1 MTGDFGQRSADTDPF
16 GRVPAAR
23 PGDGGFDLPGQLVR
37 PRLRERSAGRFSRI
51 VPVVALPL
59 ADVLALAAA
68 VGVVGRV
75 AAPEVLYALIV
86 LGVLA
91 AMGLHRLRICLRVAD
106 QAGRIITA
114 AALPLLVLLLWI
126 PADVAARLSP
136 CARCCAPPAAAAC
149 SVSRRLWSA
158 PGRSAR
164 TSAS

>member
-23 PGDGGFDLPGQLVR
+23 PGDGGFDLPAQLAR
-37 PRLRERSAGRFSRI
+37 PQQRERRAGRVSRI

-68 VGVVGRV
+68 VGVAGRV
-75 AAPEVLYALIV
+75 AAPQILYALAV
-86 LGVLA
+86 LAVLA

-126 PADVAARLSP
+126 PAGEAARL
-136 CARCCAPPAAAAC
+136 A
-149 SVSRRLWSA
+149 LWSA
-158 PGRSAR
+158 GLIIAFRVAVCAVLRTAR
-164 TSAS
+164 QHTITPTRM

>member
-23 PGDGGFDLPGQLVR
+23 PGDGGFDLPAQLAR
-37 PRLRERSAGRFSRI
+37 PQLRARPAGRLSRI

-68 VGVVGRV
+68 VGMAGRV
-75 AAPEVLYALIV
+75 AAPELLYALAV

-91 AMGLHRLRICLRVAD
+91 AMGLHRLRICLRIAD

-114 AALPLLVLLLWI
+114 AALPLLALLLWI
-126 PADVAARLSP
+126 PADVAVRLT
-136 CARCCAPPAAAAC
+136 
-149 SVSRRLWSA
+149 LWSA
-158 PGRSAR
+158 GLVIAFRIAVCAVLRTAR
-164 TSAS
+164 RGGLPPSSPLA